1 MTARLPHGVA
11 EAKCAH
17 VDVRLSFGLALV
29 AQLMAPPPDPRRGLL
44 EFGHRG
50 LPFVLG
56 FRAAVGEQ
64 VSGGEGAVPREARP
78 DCRSWQRGLQARGV
92 RRRQLEA
99 LDEEPLG
106 FLGAYLGRL
115 LDVRVH
121 QPGEPPGVDRVLV
134 GCVKLGED
142 VAQHCPDHVGRQP
155 RDPVT
160 GKELLRQRGLTHA
173 RRAADEVED
182 MASHDVIVP
191 AGAHGR
197 SPAVTVRARG
207 LAVEHQVLG
216 DGLLVSILGTSGVP
230 A

>member
-11 EAKCAH
+11 ETKCAH
-17 VDVRLSFGLALV
+17 VDVRLSFRLALV
-29 AQLMAPPPDPRRGLL
+29 AQLMAAPPDPRCGLL
-44 EFGHRG
+44 EFRHGGFR
-50 LPFVLG
+50 FVLG

-64 VSGGEGAVPREARP
+64 GVGGEGAVSQETRP
-78 DCRSWQRGLQARGV
+78 DCCSRQRGLQARGV

-121 QPGEPPGVDRVLV
+121 QLGEPPGVDRVLV
-134 GCVKLGED
+134 GCVELGED
-142 VAQHCPDHVGRQP
+142 AAQHCPDHVGRQP

-160 GKELLRQRGLTHA
+160 CEELLRQRGLTHA
-173 RRAADEVED
+173 GRAADEVED

-191 AGAHGR
+191 AGARGR
-197 SPAVTVRARG
+197 PPAATVRTRG
-207 LAVEHQVLG
+207 LTAEHQVLG
-216 DGLLVSILGTSGVP
+216 DGLLVSISGPPGVP